1 MMNKPIETCRYRFCF
16 SLYLILLST
25 CPLLVTAQPTD
36 SDTTINDPIAQG
48 AEGRSVNRSPAELRA
63 IQRDVRALR
72 DDVRRLS
79 ELIGSPTATG
89 TEAATPFTVQANPT
103 SSTKVDPSQTEIQL
117 ALGKL
122 VSLECTDVPL
132 IKVIREIKGMIDV
145 NVVVDE
151 GALAEEGVSIKAP
164 INIVLSGISAR
175 SALKLILEPL
185 QLTFIEDD
193 EVLKITNRVRAK
205 GELIV
210 ATYAID
216 DLVRVLA
223 QDAMTTTTNAKSP
236 KENRVEELK
245 AVSELITK
253 TISPDSWDVAG
264 GRGTIQLFGV
274 TDSLVIRQTNDVH
287 IEIGELLEQ
296 IRRLHRLPQ
305 RIGKDHDSSMLLTAV
320 YFVADLITP
329 MPDAP
334 GARTKVIATDWL
346 KLVDRITTDVEP
358 KQWAVNGGPCSI
370 HAFDQ
375 NPSLAIRAT
384 QSMHESIANLLSG
397 MRKGMDTQVTVAI
410 SFLSFADDAVLK
422 KAGLE
427 FDSQTGICE
436 LKAPQVKQLMI
447 SAKQESWGNLHS
459 PKITMFNGQIVCLT
473 NDRAESGDQSEQ
485 CQLHFRGNVTEDRRS
500 VRLSIAYNSKNLV
513 NDLINSA
520 HRVEDGGYLLMDVTD
535 RTAAIAQ
542 SPALDVKSYRTLDS
556 NDLSQPDPS
565 KTAKVR
571 RLMLV
576 QPRIIL
582 QQEDEEILHPLRPL
596 PPSKADVN

>member
-151 GALAEEGVSIKAP
+151 GGLAEEGVSIKAP

-185 QLTFIEDD
+185 QLTFIEVD

-210 ATYAID
+210 STYAID

-223 QDAMTTTTNAKSP
+223 QDAMTTRTNAKTA
-236 KENRVEELK
+236 KGNRVEELK
-245 AVSELITK
+245 AVSELITT

-264 GRGTIQLFGV
+264 GRGTIQHFGA
-274 TDSLVIRQTNDVH
+274 TDSLVIRQTSDVH
-287 IEIGELLEQ
+287 KDICELLNQ

-305 RIGKDHDSSMLLTAV
+305 RIGNELDSSLIFAT
-320 YFVADLITP
+320 YSVADLITP

-346 KLVDRITTDVEP
+346 KLVDRITSDVEP
-358 KQWAVNGGPCSI
+358 KQWAVNGGRCSI
-370 HAFDQ
+370 QAFD
-375 NPSLAIRAT
+375 NRLSLVIRAT

-397 MRKGMDTQVTVAI
+397 MRKGMETQVTVAV
-410 SFLSFADDAVLK
+410 SFLSIADDAVWK
-422 KAGLE
+422 RAGLE

-436 LKAPQVKQLMI
+436 LKEPQVKQLMI
-447 SAKQESWGNLHS
+447 SARQESRGNLHS

-473 NDRAESGDQSEQ
+473 SGSAVSGDQSEP
-485 CQLHFRGNVTEDRRS
+485 CQLHFRGNVTEDRRN
-500 VRLSIAYNSKNLV
+500 VRLSVAYNSKNLV

-520 HRVEDGGYLLMDVTD
+520 HLVEDGGYLLMDVTD
-535 RTAAIAQ
+535 RITAKAQ
-542 SPALDVKSYRTLDS
+542 SPAPDAKSNRTLDS
-556 NDLSQPDPS
+556 SDPSQPEPS
-565 KTAKVR
+565 KTSKVR
-571 RLMLV
+571 QLILV
-576 QPRIIL
+576 QPRLIL
-582 QQEDEEILHPLRPL
+582 QEEFEQILPVPPL
-596 PPSKADVN
+596 PPGNAEVN